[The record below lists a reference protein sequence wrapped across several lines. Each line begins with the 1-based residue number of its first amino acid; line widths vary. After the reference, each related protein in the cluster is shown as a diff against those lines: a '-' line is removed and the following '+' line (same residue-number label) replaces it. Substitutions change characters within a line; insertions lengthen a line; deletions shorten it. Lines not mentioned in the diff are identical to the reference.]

1 MMTVLNEL
9 DHKLLEH
16 FRGYVVKKDLVRMVK
31 VGANVPVFVLEY
43 LIANSCSTDDEEK
56 IKEGMENVKKILSEH
71 YVNPEE
77 SALIHS
83 KIREKGRYKVIDK
96 ISVEL
101 DSKKDI
107 YWAKLQNSN
116 ITNGNIRDGLVKE
129 HEKMLMGGIWAII
142 DVEYDPDIRIGQNI
156 YPFVITNI
164 RPIQLS
170 SFDNS
175 KILNKRKEFTKSEW
189 MDVLLRSCGYE
200 PSAEGVTDRIKMLLL
215 SRLLPMVES
224 NFNFIELGPRS
235 TGKSFVFKE
244 LTPYAVLIS
253 GGQGTVAKLF
263 VHGSSGKVGAVG
275 QWDAICFD
283 EATDKIFK
291 DRDAVPLMKD
301 YMESGSFS
309 RAGSGGEIT
318 GVASII
324 FNGNINQPVETVL
337 QTSHLFSPLSNEVN
351 NDTAFLDRIH
361 FYLPGWEMIKFAPKH
376 FTNNFGFSTDYF
388 SEALKSFRRVTYT
401 DAIENFFSLGSHLK
415 QRDTK
420 PVKKTVSGFIK
431 LMHPDGAYTKE
442 DVREY
447 LEIALE
453 MRRRVKEQ
461 LKRIGGMEFW
471 DTNFS
476 YIDKDTQEEHFVGLP
491 EEKGSHLIENTPLPP
506 GVCYTST
513 SDGENVA
520 LVRIEAITVSG
531 SGKLNITGVN
541 NTTVKENIKNTYQ
554 YIKAN
559 EKTILSEQHSLKN
572 YDITIQV
579 SNLLGASISSGIGS
593 AVYIAIVSALY
604 KKNLKAGLA
613 VLGNISVGGA
623 IERAINFADKITL
636 LSENGAKSVVV
647 PMDNLNELANIPAT
661 ILGNTDIPFYQN
673 NQMLM
678 QKAILLD

>member
-1 MMTVLNEL
+1 MAVLNDL
-9 DHKLLEH
+9 DIKLLEH
-16 FRGYVVKKDLVRMVK
+16 FRGYVVKKDLVLSIK
-31 VGANVPVFVLEY
+31 GGANVPVFVLEY

-56 IKEGMENVKKILSEH
+56 IRTGMKNVKKILSEH

-77 SALIHS
+77 SSLIHS
-83 KIREKGRYKVIDK
+83 KIREKGRYKIIDK

-116 ITNGNIRDGLVKE
+116 IKNGNIDDNLVKQ
-129 HEKMLMGGIWAII
+129 HEKMLLGGIWAII
-142 DVEYDPDIRIGQNI
+142 DVEYDPNIKIGQNI
-156 YPFVITNI
+156 FPFVITEI
-164 RPIQLS
+164 KPIQLS

-175 KILNKRKEFTKSEW
+175 KVINKRKEFTKSEW
-189 MDVLLRSCGYE
+189 LDIILRSCGYE
-200 PSAEGVTDRIKMLLL
+200 PSAEGVSERIKMLLL
-215 SRLLPMVES
+215 SRLLPMVEA
-224 NFNFIELGPRS
+224 NFNFVELGPRS
-235 TGKSFVFKE
+235 TGKSFVYKE

-263 VHGSSGKVGAVG
+263 VHGSTGKVGAVG

-283 EATDKIFK
+283 EATDRIFK
-291 DRDAVPLMKD
+291 DRDAIPLMKD

-309 RAGSGGEIT
+309 RAGAGGEIT

-324 FNGNINQPVETVL
+324 LNGNINQPVETVL
-337 QTSHLFSPLSNEVN
+337 QTSHLFSPLSDEVN
-351 NDTAFLDRIH
+351 SDTAFLDRIH

-376 FTNNFGFSTDYF
+376 FTANFGFSTDYF
-388 SEALKSFRRVTYT
+388 SEVLKSLRRVTYT
-401 DAIENFFSLGSHLK
+401 DALEQYYTLGAHLK

-420 PVKKTVSGFIK
+420 PVKKTVSGLIK
-431 LMHPDGAYTKE
+431 LLHPDGKFTKE
-442 DVREY
+442 DIREY
-447 LEIALE
+447 LDIALE

-476 YIDKDTQEEHFVGLP
+476 YIDKETHEEFFVGLP
-491 EEKGSHLIENTPLPP
+491 EEKGSHLIENTPLQP

-513 SDGENVA
+513 SDVENVA
-520 LVRIEAITVSG
+520 LVRIETVAVAG

-541 NTTVKENIKNTYQ
+541 NTAVKENIKNTYQ

-559 EKTILSEQHSLKN
+559 EKTILSDRHFLKN

-579 SNLLGASISSGIGS
+579 SNLLGATISSGIGS
-593 AVYIAIVSALY
+593 AVYIAIVSSLY

-613 VLGNISVGGA
+613 VLGNFSVGGA
-623 IERAINFADKITL
+623 IERVINFADKVTM
-636 LSENGAKSVVV
+636 LSENGAKVVIV
-647 PMDNLNELANIPAT
+647 PMDNLAELSNIPPT
-661 ILGNTDIPFYQN
+661 VLGNTDVPFYQN

-678 QKAILLD
+678 QKAILME

>member
-1 MMTVLNEL
+1 MATLNDL
-9 DHKLLEH
+9 DIKLLEH
-16 FRGYVVKKDLVRMVK
+16 FRGYVVRKDLVLSLK
-31 VGANVPVFVLEY
+31 GGANVPVFVLEY
-43 LIANSCSTDDEEK
+43 LLANSCSTDDEEQIRK
-56 IKEGMENVKKILSEH
+56 GMENVKKVLSEH

-83 KIREKGRYKVIDK
+83 KIREKGHYKIIDK

-107 YWAKLQNSN
+107 YWAKLQNRN
-116 ITNGNIRDGLVKE
+116 IKNGNINDSLVKQ

-142 DVEYDPDIRIGQNI
+142 DVEYDPDIKIGQNI
-156 YPFVITNI
+156 FPFVITDI
-164 RPIQLS
+164 KPIQLS
-170 SFDNS
+170 TFDNS
-175 KILNKRKEFTKSEW
+175 RFINKRKEFTKTEW
-189 MDVLLRSCGYE
+189 LDILLRSCGYE
-200 PSAEGVTDRIKMLLL
+200 PNAEGVSDRIKMLLIA
-215 SRLLPMVES
+215 RLLPLVES

-235 TGKSFVFKE
+235 TGKSFVYKE

-263 VHGSSGKVGAVG
+263 VHGSTGKVGAVG

-283 EATDKIFK
+283 EATDRIFK
-291 DRDAVPLMKD
+291 DRDAIPLMKD

-309 RAGSGGEIT
+309 RAGAGGEIT

-324 FNGNINQPVETVL
+324 LNGNINQPVETVL
-337 QTSHLFSPLSNEVN
+337 QTSHLFSPLSDEVN

-376 FTNNFGFSTDYF
+376 FTSNFGFSTDYF
-388 SEALKSFRRVTYT
+388 SETLKSFRRTTYT
-401 DAIENFFSLGSHLK
+401 DVLEEFFALGTHLK

-431 LMHPDGAYTKE
+431 LLHPDGAYTR
-442 DVREY
+442 DDIREY

-476 YIDKDTQEEHFVGLP
+476 YIDKETQEEFFVGLP
-491 EEKGSHLIENTPLPP
+491 EEKGSHLIENTPLSP

-513 SDGENVA
+513 SDGENVS
-520 LVRIEAITVSG
+520 LVRIETIAVQG

-541 NTTVKENIKNTYQ
+541 NVTVKENIKNTYQ

-559 EKTILSEQHSLKN
+559 ERTILTDRHSLKN

-579 SNLLGASISSGIGS
+579 SNLLGAVISSGIGS
-593 AVYIAIVSALY
+593 AVYIAIVSVLY

-623 IERAINFADKITL
+623 IERAANFADKVTM
-636 LSENGAKSVVV
+636 LSENGAKVVVV
-647 PMDNLNELANIPAT
+647 PMDNLAELADIPPS
-661 ILGNTDIPFYQN
+661 ILGNTDVPFYQN
-673 NQMLM
+673 NQLLM

>member
-1 MMTVLNEL
+1 MISLNDL
-9 DHKLLEH
+9 DIKLLDN
-16 FRGYVVKKDLVRMVK
+16 FRGFVVKKDLVRSVK

-56 IKEGMENVKKILSEH
+56 IKQGMANVKKILADH

-77 SALIHS
+77 SNLIQS
-83 KIREKGRYKVIDK
+83 RIRERGTFKIIDK
-96 ISVEL
+96 ISVKL
-101 DSKKDI
+101 DTKKDV
-107 YWAKLQNSN
+107 YWAQLQNSN
-116 ITNGNIRDGLVKE
+116 IRDGVISDELVSA
-129 HEKMLMGGIWAII
+129 HEKMLLGGIWAII
-142 DVEYDPDIRIGQNI
+142 DIEYDAYSKEGTSVHPFLIQNI
-156 YPFVITNI
+156 K
-164 RPIQLS
+164 PIQLS

-175 KILNKRKEFTKSEW
+175 RMIEKRKEFTNDEW
-189 MDVLLRSCGYE
+189 LNVILRSNGFE
-200 PSAEGVTDRIKMLLL
+200 PNAEGMTYRVKMLLL
-215 SRLLPMVES
+215 SRLIPMVES

-263 VHGSSGKVGAVG
+263 VHGSTGKVGAVG

-283 EATDKIFK
+283 EATDKLFK

-309 RAGSGGEIT
+309 RAGAGGEIT

-324 FNGNINQPVETVL
+324 LNGNINQPVETVL
-337 QTSHLFSPLSNEVN
+337 QTSNLFSPLSDEVN
-351 NDTAFLDRIH
+351 TDTAFLDRIH

-376 FTNNFGFSTDYF
+376 FTDSFGFSTDYY
-388 SEALKSFRRVTYT
+388 SECLKSFRKVTYT
-401 DAIENFFSLGSHLK
+401 DAIEEFFTLGNHLK

-420 PVKKTVSGFIK
+420 PVKKTVSGLIK
-431 LMHPDGAYTKE
+431 LMHPDGLYNKE

-447 LEIALE
+447 LVLALE

-476 YIDKDTQEEHFVGLP
+476 YIDKETQEEHFVGLP
-491 EEKGSHLIENTPLPP
+491 EEKGSHLIESTPLKP

-513 SDGENVA
+513 SDGDNLA
-520 LVRIEAITVSG
+520 LVRIEVVSSLG
-531 SGKLNITGVN
+531 SGKLNISGVN
-541 NTTVKENIKNTYQ
+541 NVKVKEDIKNTYQ
-554 YIKAN
+554 YIRAN
-559 EKTILSEQHSLKN
+559 ERTILNEQHSLKAF
-572 YDITIQV
+572 DVTVQV
-579 SNLLGASISSGIGS
+579 SNILGANMSSGIGS
-593 AVYIAIVSALY
+593 AVYMAILTSIY
-604 KKNLKAGLA
+604 KKNLKPGLA

-623 IERAINFADKITL
+623 IERSANFSDKITM
-636 LSENGAKSVVV
+636 LSENGAKTVIV
-647 PMDNLNELANIPAT
+647 PMDNLNELANVPAT
-661 ILGNTDIPFYQN
+661 VLGHTDVPFYSN

-678 QKAILLD
+678 QKGILLD

>member
-56 IKEGMENVKKILSEH
+56 IKEGMDNVKKILSEH

-175 KILNKRKEFTKSEW
+175 KILHKRKEFTKSEW

-401 DAIENFFSLGSHLK
+401 DAIEDFFSLGSHLK

-491 EEKGSHLIENTPLPP
+491 EEKGSHLIENTPLQP

-661 ILGNTDIPFYQN
+661 VLGNTDIPFYQN

>member
-1 MMTVLNEL
+1 MITL
-9 DHKLLEH
+9 DNLDNKLLDN
-16 FRGYVVKKDLVRMVK
+16 FKGYVVKKDLVLSLK

-56 IKEGMENVKKILSEH
+56 IKQGMENVKKILSDH

-77 SALIHS
+77 SNLIQS
-83 KIREKGRYKVIDK
+83 RIREKGTYKIIDK
-96 ISVEL
+96 ISVKL
-101 DSKKDI
+101 DTKKDV
-107 YWAKLQNSN
+107 YWAHLQNSN
-116 ITNGNIRDGLVKE
+116 IKDGVISDDMVSA

-142 DVEYDPDIRIGQNI
+142 DVEYDTFSKEGSTTHPFLIQDIK
-156 YPFVITNI
+156 
-164 RPIQLS
+164 PIQLS

-175 KILNKRKEFTKSEW
+175 KIIEKRKEFTKDEW
-189 MDVLLRSCGYE
+189 LNVLLRSCGYE
-200 PSAEGVTDRIKMLLL
+200 PEAEGMTHRVKMLLL
-215 SRLLPMVES
+215 SRLIPMVEA

-235 TGKSFVFKE
+235 TGKSFVYKE

-263 VHGSSGKVGAVG
+263 VHGSTGRVGAVG

-283 EATDKIFK
+283 EATDRIFK

-309 RAGSGGEIT
+309 RAGAGGEIT

-337 QTSHLFSPLSNEVN
+337 QTSHLFSPLSDEVN

-361 FYLPGWEMIKFAPKH
+361 FYLPGWEMIKFSPKH
-376 FTNNFGFSTDYF
+376 FTANFGFSTDYF
-388 SEALKSFRRVTYT
+388 SECLKSFRKQTYT
-401 DAIENFFSLGSHLK
+401 DVLEKYFSLGSHLK

-420 PVKKTVSGFIK
+420 PVKKTVSGLIK
-431 LMHPDGAYTKE
+431 LMHPDGKYTKE
-442 DVREY
+442 DIREY
-447 LEIALE
+447 LELAIE

-476 YIDKDTQEEHFVGLP
+476 YIDKETQEEHFVGLP
-491 EEKGSHLIENTPLPP
+491 EEKGSHLIEATPLPP

-513 SDGENVA
+513 SDGENLA
-520 LVRIEAITVSG
+520 LVRVEVVTTQG
-531 SGKLNITGVN
+531 SGKLNITGVS
-541 NTTVKENIKNTYQ
+541 NTLVKENIKNTFQ

-559 EKTILSEQHSLKN
+559 EKTILSDQHSLKN
-572 YDITIQV
+572 FDISIQI
-579 SNLLGASISSGIGS
+579 SNIMGSNISSGIGS
-593 AVYIAIVSALY
+593 SVYLAIISSIY
-604 KKNLKAGLA
+604 KKNLKPGLA

-623 IERAINFADKITL
+623 IERSINFAEKVTM
-636 LSENGAKSVVV
+636 LSENGAKTVIV
-647 PMDNLNELANIPAT
+647 PMDNLSELTNIPASV
-661 ILGNTDIPFYQN
+661 LGNTDVPFYSN

-678 QKAILLD
+678 QKGVLLD

>member
-1 MMTVLNEL
+1 MAILNEL
-9 DHKLLEH
+9 DNKLLEH
-16 FRGYVVKKDLVRMVK
+16 FRGYVVRKDLVHSLK
-31 VGANVPVFVLEY
+31 IGANVPVFVLEY
-43 LIANSCSTDDEEK
+43 LIANSCSTDDDEK
-56 IKEGMENVKKILSEH
+56 IKAGMDNVKKVLSEH

-77 SALIHS
+77 SDVIHS
-83 KIREKGRYKVIDK
+83 KIREKGSYKIIDK
-96 ISVEL
+96 ISVQL
-101 DSKKDI
+101 DSKKDL
-107 YWAKLQNSN
+107 YWASLQNSN
-116 ITNGNIRDGLVKE
+116 LKNCNIGDHLVLQ
-129 HEKMLMGGIWAII
+129 HEKMLMGGVWAII
-142 DVEYDPDIRIGQNI
+142 DVEYDPNIKIGQTI
-156 YPFVITNI
+156 YPFAITDI
-164 RPIQLS
+164 KPIQLS

-175 KILNKRKEFTKSEW
+175 KILNKRKEFSKKEW
-189 MDVLLRSCGYE
+189 LDIILRSCGYE
-200 PSAEGVTDRIKMLLL
+200 PDAEGVTDRIKMLLL

-235 TGKSFVFKE
+235 TGKSYVYKE

-263 VHGSSGKVGAVG
+263 VHGSTGKVGAVG

-324 FNGNINQPVETVL
+324 LNGNINQPVETVL
-337 QTSHLFSPLSNEVN
+337 QTSHLFSALSEEVN
-351 NDTAFLDRIH
+351 SDTAFLDRLH

-376 FTNNFGFSTDYF
+376 FTKSFGFSTDFF
-388 SEALKSFRRVTYT
+388 SEVLKSLRRVTYT
-401 DAIENFFSLGSHLK
+401 DALEEYYSLGAHLK

-431 LMHPDGAYTKE
+431 LLHPDGDYTKE
-442 DVREY
+442 DVKEY

-476 YIDKDTQEEHFVGLP
+476 YIDKETQEEFFVGLP
-491 EEKGSHLIENTPLPP
+491 EEKGSHLIENTPLAP

-520 LVRIEAITVSG
+520 LVRIETVAVGG
-531 SGKLNITGVN
+531 SGKLNITGVS
-541 NTTVKENIKNTYQ
+541 NTAVKENIKNTYQ

-559 EKTILSEQHSLKN
+559 EKTILSNNHSLKS

-579 SNLLGASISSGIGS
+579 TNVLGAVISSGIGS
-593 AVYIAIVSALY
+593 AVYVAIVSALY
-604 KKNLKAGLA
+604 KKNLKSGLA

-623 IERAINFADKITL
+623 IERVINFADKVTM
-636 LSENGAKSVVV
+636 LSENGAKSVIV
-647 PMDNLNELANIPAT
+647 PMDNLAELANVPPT
-661 ILGNTDIPFYQN
+661 VLGDTDVPFYQN
-673 NQMLM
+673 NQSLM
-678 QKAILLD
+678 QKSILLD

>member
-1 MMTVLNEL
+1 MTVLNEL
-9 DHKLLEH
+9 DNKLLEH
-16 FRGYVVKKDLVRMVK
+16 FRGYVVRKDLVRLVK

-43 LIANSCSTDDEEK
+43 LIANSCSTDDEDK
-56 IKEGMENVKKILSEH
+56 IREGMDNVKKILGEH

-83 KIREKGRYKVIDK
+83 KIREKGRYKIIDK

-116 ITNGNIRDGLVKE
+116 ISNGNIRDGLVKE

-142 DVEYDPDIRIGQNI
+142 DVEYDPDIKIGQNI
-156 YPFVITNI
+156 YPFVVTNI
-164 RPIQLS
+164 KPIQLS

-175 KILNKRKEFTKSEW
+175 KIINKRKEFNKSEW
-189 MDVLLRSCGYE
+189 LNIVLRSCGYE
-200 PSAEGVTDRIKMLLL
+200 PDAEGVNDRIKMLLL
-215 SRLLPMVES
+215 ARLLPMVES

-235 TGKSFVFKE
+235 TGKSFVYKE

-263 VHGSSGKVGAVG
+263 VHGSTGKVGAVG

-291 DRDAVPLMKD
+291 DREAVPLMKD

-309 RAGSGGEIT
+309 RAGAGGEIT

-324 FNGNINQPVETVL
+324 LNGNINQPVETVL
-337 QTSHLFSPLSNEVN
+337 QTSHLFSPLSDEVN
-351 NDTAFLDRIH
+351 SDTAFLDRIH

-376 FTNNFGFSTDYF
+376 FTSNFGFSTDYF

-401 DAIENFFSLGSHLK
+401 DALENYFSLGSHLK

-431 LMHPDGAYTKE
+431 LLHPDGDYTKE

-447 LEIALE
+447 LVIALE

-476 YIDKDTQEEHFVGLP
+476 YIDKETQEEHFVGLP

-513 SDGENVA
+513 SDGDNIA
-520 LVRIEAITVSG
+520 LVRIEAVAFSG
-531 SGKLNITGVN
+531 SGKLNISGVS
-541 NTTVKENIKNTYQ
+541 NTSVKENIKNTYQ

-623 IERAINFADKITL
+623 VERSINFADKITM

-647 PMDNLNELANIPAT
+647 PMDNLAELANVPAT
-661 ILGNTDIPFYQN
+661 VLGNTDVPFYQN

-678 QKAILLD
+678 QKAILSD

>member
-1 MMTVLNEL
+1 MFVLNEL
-9 DHKLLEH
+9 DRKLLEH
-16 FRGYVVKKDLVRMVK
+16 FKGYVVKKDLVRSVK

-56 IKEGMENVKKILSEH
+56 IKEGMSNVKKILSEH

-83 KIREKGRYKVIDK
+83 KIREKGRFKIIDK

-101 DSKKDI
+101 DSNRDV

-116 ITNGNIRDGLVKE
+116 IRNGNISDRLVTE

-142 DVEYDPDIRIGQNI
+142 DVEYDSDIKIGQNI
-156 YPFVITNI
+156 YPFVISNI
-164 RPIQLS
+164 KPIQLS
-170 SFDNS
+170 TFDNS
-175 KILNKRKEFTKSEW
+175 KIISKRKEFTKGEW
-189 MDVLLRSCGYE
+189 LDVLLRSCGYE
-200 PSAEGVTDRIKMLLL
+200 PNAEGVSDRIKMLLL

-263 VHGSSGKVGAVG
+263 VHGTTNKVGSVG

-291 DRDAVPLMKD
+291 DRDAIPLMKD

-337 QTSHLFSPLSNEVN
+337 QTSHLFSPLSDEVN

-361 FYLPGWEMIKFAPKH
+361 FYLPGWEMIKFSPHH
-376 FTNNFGFSTDYF
+376 FTSNFGFSTDYF
-388 SEALKSFRRVTYT
+388 SEALKSLRRVTYT
-401 DAIENFFSLGSHLK
+401 DVLEDYFSLGSHLK

-431 LMHPDGAYTKE
+431 LMHPDGEYTKE

-471 DTNFS
+471 ETNFS
-476 YIDKDTQEEHFVGLP
+476 YIDKETQEEHFVGLP
-491 EEKGSHLIENTPLPP
+491 EEKGSNLIENTPLPP
-506 GVCYTST
+506 GVCYTCT
-513 SDGENVA
+513 SDGDSLA
-520 LVRIEAITVSG
+520 LVRIEVVVTSG
-531 SGKLNITGVN
+531 SGKMYISGVN
-541 NTTVKENIKNTYQ
+541 STTVKENIKNTYQ
-554 YIKAN
+554 YINAN
-559 EKTILSEQHSLKN
+559 EKTILNEQHSLKN
-572 YDITIQV
+572 YDITIQIT
-579 SNLLGASISSGIGS
+579 NMLGASISSGIGS

-604 KKNLKAGLA
+604 KKNLKSGLA

-623 IERAINFADKITL
+623 VERAINFADKITM
-636 LSENGAKSVVV
+636 LSDNGAKSVVV
-647 PMDNLNELANIPAT
+647 PIDNLSELTSIPAT
-661 ILGNTDIPFYQN
+661 VLGNTDIQFYQN
-673 NQMLM
+673 NQLLM
-678 QKAILLD
+678 QKAILVD

>member
-1 MMTVLNEL
+1 MAVLNEL
-9 DHKLLEH
+9 DNKLLEH
-16 FRGYVVKKDLVRMVK
+16 FRGYVVRKDLVRSLK
-31 VGANVPVFVLEY
+31 IGANVPVFVLEY

-56 IKEGMENVKKILSEH
+56 IREGMENVKKILSEH
-71 YVNPEE
+71 YINPEE
-77 SALIHS
+77 SSLIHS
-83 KIREKGRYKVIDK
+83 KIREKGRYKIIDK

-116 ITNGNIRDGLVKE
+116 ISNGNIRDGLVKE
-129 HEKMLMGGIWAII
+129 HEKMLMGGIWAIV
-142 DVEYDPDIRIGQNI
+142 DVEYDPDIKIGQNI
-156 YPFVITNI
+156 YPFVVTNI
-164 RPIQLS
+164 KPIQLS

-175 KILNKRKEFTKSEW
+175 KIINKRREFSKGEW
-189 MDVLLRSCGYE
+189 LDILLRSCGYE
-200 PSAEGVTDRIKMLLL
+200 PSAEGVNERIKMLLL
-215 SRLLPMVES
+215 ARLLPMVES

-235 TGKSFVFKE
+235 TGKSFVYKE

-263 VHGSSGKVGAVG
+263 VHGSTGKVGAVG

-291 DRDAVPLMKD
+291 DREAVPLMKD

-309 RAGSGGEIT
+309 RAGAGGEIT

-324 FNGNINQPVETVL
+324 LNGNINQPVETVL
-337 QTSHLFSPLSNEVN
+337 QTSHLFSPLSAEVN

-361 FYLPGWEMIKFAPKH
+361 FYLPGWEMIKFAPQH
-376 FTNNFGFSTDYF
+376 FTSSFGFSTDYF

-401 DAIENFFSLGSHLK
+401 DAIEEFFSLGSHLK

-420 PVKKTVSGFIK
+420 PVKKTVSGLIK
-431 LMHPDGAYTKE
+431 LLHPDGEYTKE

-476 YIDKDTQEEHFVGLP
+476 YIDKETQEEHFVGLP
-491 EEKGSHLIENTPLPP
+491 EERGSHLIENTPLPP

-513 SDGENVA
+513 SDGDNVA
-520 LVRIEAITVSG
+520 LVRIEAVAVSG

-541 NTTVKENIKNTYQ
+541 STNVKENIKNTYQ

-559 EKTILSEQHSLKN
+559 EKTILSDQHSLKN

-579 SNLLGASISSGIGS
+579 SNLLGSSISTGIGS

-623 IERAINFADKITL
+623 IERSINFADKITM
-636 LSENGAKSVVV
+636 LSENGAKSVVA
-647 PMDNLNELANIPAT
+647 PMDNLSEMANIPA
-661 ILGNTDIPFYQN
+661 IVLGNTDVPFYQN

-678 QKAILLD
+678 QKAVLLD

>member
-1 MMTVLNEL
+1 MIEL
-9 DHKLLEH
+9 DSLDQKLLDN
-16 FRGYVVKKDLVRMVK
+16 FRGFVVKKDLVRSVK

-56 IKEGMENVKKILSEH
+56 IRQGMDNVKKILSEH

-77 SALIHS
+77 SNLIQS
-83 KIREKGRYKVIDK
+83 RIREKGSYKIIDK
-96 ISVEL
+96 ISVKL
-101 DSKKDI
+101 DTKKDV
-107 YWAKLQNSN
+107 YWAQLQNSN
-116 ITNGNIRDGLVKE
+116 IKDGVISDAMVSE
-129 HEKMLMGGIWAII
+129 HDKMLMGGIWAII
-142 DVEYDPDIRIGQNI
+142 DVEYDSYSKEGNTLH
-156 YPFVITNI
+156 PFVIKEI
-164 RPIQLS
+164 KPIQLS

-175 KILNKRKEFTKSEW
+175 KIIEKRKEFTKKEW
-189 MDVLLRSCGYE
+189 LNLLLRSCGYE
-200 PSAEGVTDRIKMLLL
+200 PDSDGMSERVKMLLL
-215 SRLLPMVES
+215 SRLIPMVEA

-253 GGQGTVAKLF
+253 GGQGTIAKLF
-263 VHGSSGKVGAVG
+263 VNGSSGKVGAVG

-291 DRDAVPLMKD
+291 ERDAVPLMKD

-309 RAGSGGEIT
+309 RAGAGGEIT

-324 FNGNINQPVETVL
+324 LNGNINQPVETVL
-337 QTSHLFSPLSNEVN
+337 QTSHLFSPLSEEVN
-351 NDTAFLDRIH
+351 SDTAFLDRIH
-361 FYLPGWEMIKFAPKH
+361 FYLPGWEMIKFSPVN

-388 SEALKSFRRVTYT
+388 SECLKSFRKTTYT
-401 DAIENFFSLGSHLK
+401 DSLEEFFVLGNHLK

-420 PVKKTVSGFIK
+420 PVKKTVSGLIK
-431 LMHPDGAYTKE
+431 LMHPDGVFTKE

-476 YIDKDTQEEHFVGLP
+476 YIDKETQEEKYIGLP
-491 EEKGSHLIENTPLPP
+491 EEKGSHLIESNPLPP
-506 GVCYTST
+506 GVCYTCT
-513 SDGENVA
+513 SDGDNLA
-520 LVRIEAITVSG
+520 LVRIEVVTSQG

-541 NTTVKENIKNTYQ
+541 STPVKENIKNTFQ

-559 EKTILSEQHSLKN
+559 EKTILNEQHSLKN
-572 YDITIQV
+572 FDITIQV
-579 SNLLGASISSGIGS
+579 TTVLGSNISTGIGS
-593 AVYIAIVSALY
+593 AVYLAIISSIY
-604 KKNLKAGLA
+604 KKNLKGGLA
-613 VLGNISVGGA
+613 VLGNISVGGV
-623 IERAINFADKITL
+623 IERSINFADKITM
-636 LSENGAKSVVV
+636 LSENGAKTVIV
-647 PMDNLNELANIPAT
+647 PMDNLSELTNVPASV
-661 ILGNTDIPFYQN
+661 LGNTDAPFYAN

-678 QKAILLD
+678 QKGILSE

>member
-1 MMTVLNEL
+1 MAVLNDL
-9 DHKLLEH
+9 DIKLLEH
-16 FRGYVVKKDLVRMVK
+16 FRGYVVKKDLVLSLK
-31 VGANVPVFVLEY
+31 IGANVPVFVLEY
-43 LIANSCSTDDEEK
+43 LIANSCSTDDEEQIRK
-56 IKEGMENVKKILSEH
+56 GMENVKKILSEH

-77 SALIHS
+77 STLIHS
-83 KIREKGRYKVIDK
+83 KIRERGSYKIIDK

-101 DSKKDI
+101 DSRKDI

-116 ITNGNIRDGLVKE
+116 IKNGNISDDLVKQ

-142 DVEYDPDIRIGQNI
+142 DIEYDPDIRIGQTI
-156 YPFVITNI
+156 YPFVITEI
-164 RPIQLS
+164 KPIQLS

-175 KILNKRKEFTKSEW
+175 KIINKRKEFSKSEW
-189 MDVLLRSCGYE
+189 LDILLRSCGYE
-200 PSAEGVTDRIKMLLL
+200 PTAEGVSDRIKMLLL
-215 SRLLPMVES
+215 SRLLPLVES

-235 TGKSFVFKE
+235 TGKSFVYKE

-263 VHGSSGKVGAVG
+263 VHGSTGKVGAVG

-283 EATDKIFK
+283 EATDRIFK
-291 DRDAVPLMKD
+291 DRDAIPLMKD

-309 RAGSGGEIT
+309 RAGAGGEIT

-324 FNGNINQPVETVL
+324 LNGNINQPVETVL
-337 QTSHLFSPLSNEVN
+337 QTSHLFSPLSDEVN
-351 NDTAFLDRIH
+351 SDTAFLDRLH

-376 FTNNFGFSTDYF
+376 FTSNFGFSTDYF

-401 DAIENFFSLGSHLK
+401 DAIEKYFSLGAHLK

-420 PVKKTVSGFIK
+420 PVKKTVSGLIK
-431 LMHPDGAYTKE
+431 LLHPDGVYTK
-442 DVREY
+442 DDIRDY
-447 LEIALE
+447 LEFALE

-476 YIDKDTQEEHFVGLP
+476 YIDKETQEEFFVGLP
-491 EEKGSHLIENTPLPP
+491 EEKGSHLIENTPLSP

-520 LVRIEAITVSG
+520 LVRIETVAVAG

-541 NTTVKENIKNTYQ
+541 NTAVKENIKNTYQ

-559 EKTILSEQHSLKN
+559 EKTILSDKHSLKN
-572 YDITIQV
+572 YDVTIQV
-579 SNLLGASISSGIGS
+579 SNLLGAGISSGIGS
-593 AVYIAIVSALY
+593 AVYIAIISALY

-623 IERAINFADKITL
+623 IERAINFEDKVTM
-636 LSENGAKSVVV
+636 LSENGAKVVIV
-647 PMDNLNELANIPAT
+647 PMDNLAELANIPAT
-661 ILGNTDIPFYQN
+661 VLGDTDVPFYQN
-673 NQMLM
+673 NQLLM
-678 QKAILLD
+678 QKAVLQE

>member
-1 MMTVLNEL
+1 MAVLNEL
-9 DHKLLEH
+9 DFKLLDH
-16 FRGYVVKKDLVRMVK
+16 FRGYVVRKDLVHSVK

-43 LIANSCSTDDEEK
+43 LIANSCSTNDEEK
-56 IKEGMENVKKILSEH
+56 IHIGMENVKKILSQH

-77 SALIHS
+77 SSLIHS
-83 KIREKGRYKVIDK
+83 KIREKGRYKIIDK

-116 ITNGNIRDGLVKE
+116 IKNGNIHDELVKE
-129 HEKMLMGGIWAII
+129 HDKMLMGGIWAII
-142 DVEYDPDIRIGQNI
+142 DVEYDPDIKIGQNI
-156 YPFVITNI
+156 FPFVITEI
-164 RPIQLS
+164 KPIQLS

-175 KILNKRKEFTKSEW
+175 KIINKRKEFTKDEW
-189 MDVLLRSCGYE
+189 LNVLLRSCGYE
-200 PSAEGVTDRIKMLLL
+200 PSAEGVSHRIKMLLL
-215 SRLLPMVES
+215 SRLLPMVEA

-263 VHGSSGKVGAVG
+263 VHGSTGKVGAVG

-291 DRDAVPLMKD
+291 DRDAIPLMKD

-309 RAGSGGEIT
+309 RAGAGGEIT
-318 GVASII
+318 GVSSII
-324 FNGNINQPVETVL
+324 LNGNINQPVETVL
-337 QTSHLFSPLSNEVN
+337 QTSHLFSPLSDEVN

-361 FYLPGWEMIKFAPKH
+361 FYLPGWEMIKFSPKH
-376 FTNNFGFSTDYF
+376 FTASFGFSTDYF

-401 DAIENFFSLGSHLK
+401 DVIEEYYSLGPHLK

-420 PVKKTVSGFIK
+420 PVKKIVSGFIK
-431 LMHPDGAYTKE
+431 LMHPDGEYTKE
-442 DVREY
+442 DVKEY

-476 YIDKDTQEEHFVGLP
+476 YIDKENQEECFVGLP
-491 EEKGSHLIENTPLPP
+491 EEKGSHLIETTPLPP

-513 SDGENVA
+513 SDGDTVA
-520 LVRIEAITVSG
+520 LVRIETVAMTG
-531 SGKLNITGVN
+531 SGKLNITGVS
-541 NTTVKENIKNTYQ
+541 NTAVKENIKNTYQ

-559 EKTILSEQHSLKN
+559 ERTILSDKHCLKN

-579 SNLLGASISSGIGS
+579 SNLLGSTISSGIGS

-623 IERAINFADKITL
+623 IERVTNFADKVSM
-636 LSENGAKSVVV
+636 LSENGAKSLCV
-647 PMDNLNELANIPAT
+647 PMDNLTELANIPPT
-661 ILGNTDIPFYQN
+661 VLGNTDIPFYQN

-678 QKAILLD
+678 QKSILSD

>member
-1 MMTVLNEL
+1 MFVLNEL
-9 DHKLLEH
+9 DQKLLEH
-16 FRGYVVKKDLVRMVK
+16 FKGYVVKKDLVRSVK

-56 IKEGMENVKKILSEH
+56 IKEGMSNVKKILSEH

-83 KIREKGRYKVIDK
+83 KIREKGRFKIIDK

-101 DSKKDI
+101 DSNRDV

-116 ITNGNIRDGLVKE
+116 IRNGNISDRLVTE

-142 DVEYDPDIRIGQNI
+142 DVEYDSDIKIGQNI
-156 YPFVITNI
+156 YPFVISNI
-164 RPIQLS
+164 KPIQLS
-170 SFDNS
+170 TFDNS
-175 KILNKRKEFTKSEW
+175 KIISKRKEFTKSEW
-189 MDVLLRSCGYE
+189 LDVLLRSCGYE
-200 PSAEGVTDRIKMLLL
+200 PNAEGVSDRIKMLLL

-263 VHGSSGKVGAVG
+263 VHGTTNKVGSVG

-291 DRDAVPLMKD
+291 DRDAIPLMKD

-309 RAGSGGEIT
+309 RAGAGGEIT

-337 QTSHLFSPLSNEVN
+337 QTSHLFSPLSDEVN

-361 FYLPGWEMIKFAPKH
+361 FYLPGWEMIKFSPHH
-376 FTNNFGFSTDYF
+376 FTSNFGFSTDYF
-388 SEALKSFRRVTYT
+388 SEALKSLRRVTYT
-401 DAIENFFSLGSHLK
+401 DVLEDYFSLGSHLK

-431 LMHPDGAYTKE
+431 LMHPDGEYTKE

-471 DTNFS
+471 ETNFS
-476 YIDKDTQEEHFVGLP
+476 YIDKETQEEHFVGLP
-491 EEKGSHLIENTPLPP
+491 EEKGSNLIENTPLPP
-506 GVCYTST
+506 GVCYTCT
-513 SDGENVA
+513 SDGDSLA
-520 LVRIEAITVSG
+520 LVRIEVVVTSG
-531 SGKLNITGVN
+531 SGKMHISGVN
-541 NTTVKENIKNTYQ
+541 STTVKENIKNTYQ
-554 YIKAN
+554 YINAN
-559 EKTILSEQHSLKN
+559 ERTILNEQHSLKN
-572 YDITIQV
+572 YDITIQIT
-579 SNLLGASISSGIGS
+579 NMLGASISSGIGS

-604 KKNLKAGLA
+604 KKNLKSGLA

-623 IERAINFADKITL
+623 VERAINFADKITM
-636 LSENGAKSVVV
+636 LSDNGAKSVVV
-647 PMDNLNELANIPAT
+647 PIDNLSELTGIPAT
-661 ILGNTDIPFYQN
+661 VLGNTDIQFYQN
-673 NQMLM
+673 NQLLM
-678 QKAILLD
+678 QKAILVD

>member
-56 IKEGMENVKKILSEH
+56 IKEGMDNVKKILSEH

-175 KILNKRKEFTKSEW
+175 KILHKRKEFTKSEW

-401 DAIENFFSLGSHLK
+401 DAIEDFFSLGSHLK

-442 DVREY
+442 DIREY

-491 EEKGSHLIENTPLPP
+491 EEKGSHLIENTPLQP

-661 ILGNTDIPFYQN
+661 VLGNTDIPFYQN

>member
-1 MMTVLNEL
+1 MIVLDEL
-9 DHKLLEH
+9 DHKLLDN
-16 FRGYVVKKDLVRMVK
+16 FRGYVVKKDLVRAVK

-43 LIANSCSTDDEEK
+43 LIANSCSTDDEQK
-56 IKEGMENVKKILSEH
+56 IKEGLENVKKILSEH

-77 SALIHS
+77 ATKIHS
-83 KIREKGRYKVIDK
+83 RIREDGKYKIIDK
-96 ISVEL
+96 ISVRL
-101 DSKKDI
+101 DSKKDK
-107 YWAKLQNSN
+107 YWAHLQNSN
-116 ITNGNIRDGLVKE
+116 IKDANISDALVNQ
-129 HEKMLMGGIWAII
+129 HDKMLMGGIWAII
-142 DVEYDPDIRIGQNI
+142 DVEYDPNIKIGSNI
-156 YPFVITNI
+156 FPFVVQDIK
-164 RPIQLS
+164 PIQLS

-175 KILNKRKEFTKSEW
+175 KIIDKRQEFNKKEW
-189 MDVLLRSCGYE
+189 IDVLLRSCGYE
-200 PSAEGVTDRIKMLLL
+200 PDAEGMTDRVKILLL

-235 TGKSFVFKE
+235 TGKSFVYKE

-253 GGQGTVAKLF
+253 GGQGTIAKLF
-263 VHGSSGKVGAVG
+263 VHGGTGKVGAVG

-291 DRDAVPLMKD
+291 DRDAIPLMKD

-337 QTSHLFSPLSNEVN
+337 QTSNLFSPLSDEVN
-351 NDTAFLDRIH
+351 SDTAFLDRLH

-376 FTNNFGFSTDYF
+376 FTASFGFSTDYL
-388 SEALKSFRRVTYT
+388 SEALKSFRRMNYT
-401 DAIENFFSLGSHLK
+401 DVLEEYFSLGSHLK

-431 LMHPDGAYTKE
+431 LMHPNGDYTKE

-447 LEIALE
+447 LVIALE

-476 YIDKDTQEEHFVGLP
+476 YIDKETQEEFFVGLP
-491 EEKGSHLIENTPLPP
+491 EERGSHLIENTPLQP

-513 SDGENVA
+513 SDGDNMA
-520 LVRIEAITVSG
+520 LVRIEVVTTVG
-531 SGKLNITGVN
+531 SGKLNITGVSSTN
-541 NTTVKENIKNTYQ
+541 VKENIKNTYQ

-559 EKTILSEQHSLKN
+559 EKTILSEQHSLQN
-572 YDITIQV
+572 YDVTIQV
-579 SNLLGASISSGIGS
+579 SNILGSTISTGIGS
-593 AVYIAIVSALY
+593 AVYIAIVSVIY
-604 KKNLKAGLA
+604 RKNLKAGLA
-613 VLGNISVGGA
+613 LLGNISVGGA
-623 IERAINFADKITL
+623 IERAGNFADKITM
-636 LSENGAKSVVV
+636 LSENGAKVVVV
-647 PMDNLNELANIPAT
+647 PMDNLSELANVPASV
-661 ILGNTDIPFYQN
+661 LGQTDVPFYSD
-673 NQMLM
+673 NQMLI
-678 QKAILLD
+678 QKSILME